1 MQKVQAVPSTER
13 LQTNAMSSKRTVI
26 VRPAKQTRLSM
37 TDTSVTFISL
47 LDTQQVPFIPL
58 VRYVCSS
65 LPKSD
70 SQPISRDLKRS
81 ASPSPM
87 KSPTSSKITA
97 AHTRSTHLRRKRD
110 SLGEPAPQHSPG
122 GPHHDKCILLVDDD
136 STVRD
141 SLNNVLVA
149 EGYTV
154 IPAEN
159 GQQALDLVNKSA
171 VDLVMLDLNMPVKN
185 GWDTFERLTAEH
197 PLIPIIIVTA
207 RPNQFFMALNAGV
220 GALLEKPMDIPTLL
234 RTTEK
239 LLAESAEQ
247 RLARLAGKETEFHYK
262 PAAAGKQHSRP
273 TRNW

>member
-1 MQKVQAVPSTER
+1 
-13 LQTNAMSSKRTVI
+13 
-26 VRPAKQTRLSM
+26 
-37 TDTSVTFISL
+37 
-47 LDTQQVPFIPL
+47 
-58 VRYVCSS
+58 
-65 LPKSD
+65 
-70 SQPISRDLKRS
+70 
-81 ASPSPM
+81 M
-87 KSPTSSKITA
+87 KSPTSLKNTTT
-97 AHTRSTHLRRKRD
+97 HTRSTHRRRKRV
-110 SLGEPAPQHSPG
+110 SLGEPAPRPSPG
-122 GPHHDKCILLVDDD
+122 DSHPGKCILLVDDD

-141 SLNNVLVA
+141 SLNNVLLA

-159 GQQALDLVNKSA
+159 GLQALDLVNKSS

-197 PLIPIIIVTA
+197 PLIPIIIITA

-234 RTTEK
+234 RTAEK

-262 PAAAGKQHSRP
+262 PATAGK
-273 TRNW
+273 